1 MIICPWKELPR
12 YAAILPGVEEAVKL
26 VDSLTDL
33 TPATYPLSDGNKVL
47 IQQGTTKSAEGALA
61 EAHRQYLDIQ
71 YIIEGQETVGWAP
84 VENLTLEGEFDTA
97 KDKGKYSGAFDFLPV
112 RAGYC
117 YIVFP
122 EDGHMPGV
130 HLDAPTEF
138 KKAVVKLKV

>member
-1 MIICPWKELPR
+1 MIICPWKELHR

-84 VENLTLEGEFDTA
+84 VENLCLEGEFDTT
-97 KDKGKYSGAFDFLPV
+97 KDKGKYSGTFDFVTV

-130 HLDAPTEF
+130 HLDTPANF
-138 KKAVVKLKV
+138 KKAVVM